1 VLCLRQTQALLL
13 CSSTAIFTEGH
24 NCRHLTRN
32 YLHHCLSVAAGCWRL
47 AAGGWLTLLHRL
59 LKLALA
65 LLLVLAEALNLRT

>member
-47 AAGGWLTLLHRL
+47 AAGGWRLVAGGWELTTGSWWLGAGLE
-59 LKLALA
+59 
-65 LLLVLAEALNLRT
+65 AEAGG